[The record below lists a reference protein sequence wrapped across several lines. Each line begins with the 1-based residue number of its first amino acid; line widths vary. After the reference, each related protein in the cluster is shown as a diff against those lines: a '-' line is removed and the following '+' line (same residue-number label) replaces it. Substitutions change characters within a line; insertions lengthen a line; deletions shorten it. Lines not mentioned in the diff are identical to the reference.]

1 MNRLLLSLPLCLLGA
16 VSVGQQTQQSALPA
30 SQVATTAITV
40 KIPEAQTVVLS
51 DNTSTVRI
59 AEPNELIG
67 VNGHIIRVA
76 DFMASLSSDSALVQ
90 HLHNL
95 EKQNSSSSPQTP
107 PATKKGS
114 KKPVSGPEAEAVPL
128 GQEAAQKP

>member
-1 MNRLLLSLPLCLLGA
+1 MKRLLLSLPLCFFA
-16 VSVGQQTQQSALPA
+16 VLVVGQQAEQSAPPA
-30 SQVATTAITV
+30 SQSAATTITV

-67 VNGHIIRVA
+67 INGHIIKVS

-90 HLHNL
+90 HLHIL
-95 EKQNSSSSPQTP
+95 EKQNSSDSPQTP

-114 KKPVSGPEAEAVPL
+114 KKSVSGPEAQPVPQGPEAV
-128 GQEAAQKP
+128 QKP